1 MQPLLQQLNE
11 DLRAEGVNEMRTE
24 LAMRVNTEEMIDPT
38 NKIMDNLQYPD
49 LLSEPPTIEFIN
61 SDPNAPHGPTYAA
74 NAMMQTGAELNWQQY
89 PY

>member
-38 NKIMDNLQYPD
+38 NKIMDNL
-49 LLSEPPTIEFIN
+49 
-61 SDPNAPHGPTYAA
+61 
-74 NAMMQTGAELNWQQY
+74 
-89 PY
+89 